1 MREAQAEVK
10 REVEAYR
17 ALREAKLRAPQ
28 PEGAALDAKVA
39 RVTAEVDRAIAGLE
53 TEYTANRET
62 VVKLLLQV
70 RGLAFLWGGL
80 RGSRW
85 RVQWWDF
92 RLEAHAALF
101 SLTLSSTHTTRT
113 QHTSRTTRL

>member
-70 RGLAFLWGGL
+70 RGGWGGEGWK
-80 RGSRW
+80 RGAWRGDSRK
-85 RVQWWDF
+85 R
-92 RLEAHAALF
+92 EPF
-101 SLTLSSTHTTRT
+101 S
-113 QHTSRTTRL
+113 

>member
-70 RGLAFLWGGL
+70 RGGWGGEGWE
-80 RGSRW
+80 RGAWRGNSRP
-85 RVQWWDF
+85 
-92 RLEAHAALF
+92 F
-101 SLTLSSTHTTRT
+101 S
-113 QHTSRTTRL
+113 